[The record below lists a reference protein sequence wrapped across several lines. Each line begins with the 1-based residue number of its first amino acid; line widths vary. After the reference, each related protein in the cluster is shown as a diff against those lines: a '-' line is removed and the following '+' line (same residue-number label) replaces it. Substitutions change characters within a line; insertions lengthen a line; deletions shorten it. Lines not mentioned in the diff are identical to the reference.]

1 MNNSKFSFG
10 VLILVVIAFAGIAV
24 FICSVQNVDRGTPQ
38 LYDYATDEIKQHAM
52 VPAPPGYPM
61 GMYITSQDYKIDGKP
76 LIYSPSEMHYMI
88 PIHTFSNTIML
99 PNGNLLTVTHGP
111 GNKGHVLSF
120 CNLLGTILRR
130 SKVLDPDR
138 EDCQLTLLADGRVL
152 VSGGCTEDG
161 IVLSSIQI
169 FDPHTMNLEE
179 FAKLNVARAE
189 HTARKLNN
197 GNVLVAGGTTTNEL
211 SDSGADYTS
220 TLELI
225 DIQNKSATL
234 IGQMRQS
241 RAIPM
246 LEPIGIDKCI
256 IRHGK
261 FLDTNNNPT
270 EAKLPMNLEAWE
282 IYTGKTTKSYR
293 RPYPM
298 QSWLWC
304 LSNTLHKNN

>member
-1 MNNSKFSFG
+1 MN
-10 VLILVVIAFAGIAV
+10 LIKGALVGGVIAFAWGWVSWMVLPWHMQTFHKFKDADLRDVI
-24 FICSVQNVDRGTPQ
+24 
-38 LYDYATDEIKQHAM
+38 LY
-52 VPAPPGYPM
+52 
-61 GMYITSQDYKIDGKP
+61 
-76 LIYSPSEMHYMI
+76 
-88 PIHTFSNTIML
+88 
-99 PNGNLLTVTHGP
+99 
-111 GNKGHVLSF
+111 
-120 CNLLGTILRR
+120 LG
-130 SKVLDPDR
+130 
-138 EDCQLTLLADGRVL
+138 
-152 VSGGCTEDG
+152 
-161 IVLSSIQI
+161 
-169 FDPHTMNLEE
+169 E

-304 LSNTLHKNN
+304 LSNTLHKK